1 MIGGKRSVR
10 FGKSIRTR
18 LIIGFMAVM
27 LPVVIYMLINNS
39 YSRDIV
45 REKVSETY
53 RNTLDIYVGQTDHN
67 LEQINDYLYKM
78 SVLDSDVGL
87 LMSFPMDSDG
97 YTLTKIRIDSKLNRD
112 VGVYNLIDAVFLYH
126 KNDIIFGTDSV
137 YNDTKKIIKSHMD
150 TMTTEE
156 NLLQNDQQTWEVRA
170 DERMPGKFF
179 LINFIKVS
187 EGLYVGAMIKVQ
199 DINKM
204 LSIQWSDGDIGHNG
218 IYLRDGDRL
227 VQSLTENTAPFELSS
242 KISNK
247 PYESLTDRGTGAA
260 YLVMNR
266 MSDMVNIAYRVVIP
280 EETLLRNLLFFR
292 NATLFAP
299 IGFLA
304 ILLIYLFFMRN
315 MLFKPL
321 HELILAMKKI
331 SLGMLDVRLRK
342 NKTLEFEFLGNT
354 FNVMAEQIKTLKIDV
369 YEEQLRVKQGE
380 LKQLQAQINP
390 HFYMNSLNIIYNL
403 AALNDTESVKKM
415 SLHLADYFRFIMK
428 ANRDT
433 ITLKEELMHIENY
446 MTIQKIRFPDKL
458 QCTFEGMD
466 DIMNYPIAALT
477 VQPFVENSIIH
488 GFKNRRQQFQIKI
501 AAEIDDDNGFTLTIS
516 DNGVGF
522 SPEVLEKL
530 HNKEPLQQ
538 EETSSLGIM
547 NVIHRLQL
555 LYGERTSITFCNQ
568 AEGSGAIVV
577 IVFPKRVEGVKAV
590 V

>member
-1 MIGGKRSVR
+1 MR

-18 LIIGFMAVM
+18 LIIGFMGVM
-27 LPVVIYMLINNS
+27 LPVVVYMLINNS
-39 YSRDIV
+39 YSREIV

-53 RNTLDIYVGQTDHN
+53 RNTLDIFVGQTDHN
-67 LEQINDYLYKM
+67 LAQINDYLYKM

-126 KNDIIFGTDSV
+126 QNDIIFGTDSV
-137 YNDTKKIIKSHMD
+137 YNDTKNIIQTHMD
-150 TMTTEE
+150 NMTTAE
-156 NLLQNDQQTWEVRA
+156 NLALNDQHTWEVRA
-170 DERMPGKFF
+170 DDRMPGKYF
-179 LINFIKVS
+179 LINYIKAS
-187 EGLYVGAMIKVQ
+187 EGLYVGAIIKVQ
-199 DINKM
+199 DINTM

-218 IYLRDGDRL
+218 IYLREGDRL
-227 VQSLTENTAPFELSS
+227 VQSLTESQASPDLNDQIS
-242 KISNK
+242 KE
-247 PYESLTDRGTGAA
+247 PYESLTDHETGAA

-292 NATLFAP
+292 NVTLFAP
-299 IGFLA
+299 IGFLT
-304 ILLIYLFFMRN
+304 ILLLYLFFMRN

-321 HELILAMKKI
+321 HELILGMKKI
-331 SLGMLDVRLRK
+331 SLGMLDVRLKK
-342 NKTLEFEFLGNT
+342 NKSLEFEFLGNT
-354 FNVMAEQIKTLKIDV
+354 FNIMAEQIKTLKIDV

-403 AALNDTESVKKM
+403 AALNDTETVKKM

-433 ITLKEELMHIENY
+433 ISLKEELTHIENY
-446 MTIQKIRFPDKL
+446 ITIQKIRFPDKL
-458 QCTFEGMD
+458 QCTFEGID
-466 DIMNYPIAALT
+466 PILNYPIAALT
-477 VQPFVENSIIH
+477 IQPFVENSIIH
-488 GFKNRRQQFQIKI
+488 GFKNRRQLFQIHI
-501 AAEIDDDNGFTLTIS
+501 RAEMTEDKGFALTIS

-522 SPEVLEKL
+522 SPEVLRKL
-530 HNKEPLQQ
+530 QNKEPLQH
-538 EETSSLGIM
+538 EEKSSLGIM
-547 NVIHRLQL
+547 NVIHRLDL
-555 LYGERTSITFCNQ
+555 LYGERTSITFGNHT
-568 AEGSGAIVV
+568 EGSGAIVT
-577 IVFPKRVEGVKAV
+577 IVFPKPLEGGRAV

>member
-1 MIGGKRSVR
+1 MR

-27 LPVVIYMLINNS
+27 LPVVVYMLINNS
-39 YSRDIV
+39 YARDIV

-67 LEQINDYLYKM
+67 LSQINDYLYKM

-97 YTLTKIRIDSKLNRD
+97 YTLTKIRIDAKLNRD
-112 VGVYNLIDAVFLYH
+112 VGVYNLIDAIFLYH

-137 YNDTKKIIKSHMD
+137 YNDTKNIIKSHMD

-156 NLLQNDQQTWEVRA
+156 NLLLNDQHTWEVRA
-170 DERMPGKFF
+170 DERLPGRFF

-199 DINKM
+199 DINKL

-218 IYLRDGDRL
+218 IYLFEGDRL
-227 VQSLTENTAPFELSS
+227 VQPLTENPAPLELSYRIS
-242 KISNK
+242 KE
-247 PYESLTDRGTGAA
+247 PYESLTDRKTGDT

-266 MSDMVNIAYRVVIP
+266 MSNMVNIAYRVVIP

-304 ILLIYLFFMRN
+304 ILLIYLVFMRN

-321 HELILAMKKI
+321 HELILGMKKI
-331 SLGMLDVRLRK
+331 SLGMLDVRLKK
-342 NKTLEFEFLGNT
+342 NKSLEFEFLGNT

-433 ITLKEELMHIENY
+433 IMLKEELMHIENY

-458 QCTFEGMD
+458 QCTFEGMEAILD
-466 DIMNYPIAALT
+466 YPIAALT
-477 VQPFVENSIIH
+477 LQPFVENSIIH
-488 GFKNRRQQFQIKI
+488 GFKNRRQLFQIKI
-501 AAEIDDDNGFTLTIS
+501 SAEMESDNGFTLTIS
-516 DNGVGF
+516 DNGIGF
-522 SPEVLEKL
+522 APEVLEKL
-530 HNKEPLQQ
+530 QNKEPLQ
-538 EETSSLGIM
+538 EGESSSLGIM
-547 NVIHRLQL
+547 NVMHRLQL
-555 LYGERTSITFCNQ
+555 LYGERMSITFGNQ
-568 AEGSGAIVV
+568 AEGSGAMVI
-577 IVFPKRVEGVKAV
+577 IVFPKRIEGVKADV
-590 V
+590 

>member
-1 MIGGKRSVR
+1 MR
-10 FGKSIRTR
+10 FSKSIRAR
-18 LIIGFMAVM
+18 LVIGFMAVM

-53 RNTLDIYVGQTDHN
+53 RNTLDIYVGQTDNN
-67 LEQINDYLYKM
+67 LSQINDYLYKM

-87 LMSFPMDSDG
+87 LMSYPMENDG

-112 VGVYNLIDAVFLYH
+112 VGVYNIIDAVFLYH
-126 KNDIIFGTDSV
+126 KDDIIFGTNSI
-137 YNDTKKIIKSHMD
+137 YNDTKKIIKTHMD
-150 TMTTEE
+150 NMTTEE
-156 NLLQNDQQTWEVRA
+156 NLMMNDQHSWEVRA
-170 DERMPGKFF
+170 DNRMPGTYF
-179 LINFIKVS
+179 LINFIKVAD
-187 EGLYVGAMIKVQ
+187 GLFVGAMIKVQ

-227 VQSLTENTAPFELSS
+227 TQSLTENLAPLNLSYQ
-242 KISNK
+242 ISDM
-247 PYESLTDRGTGAA
+247 PYESLTDRKTGKS

-292 NATLFAP
+292 NATLIAP

-321 HELILAMKKI
+321 TELILGMKKI
-331 SLGMLDVRLRK
+331 SLGMLDVRLKK

-354 FNVMAEQIKTLKIDV
+354 FNIMAEQIKTLKIDV

-403 AALNDTESVKKM
+403 AALGDTESVKKM

-433 ITLKEELMHIENY
+433 IMLKEELLHIENY
-446 MTIQKIRFPDKL
+446 MTIQKIRFPGKL
-458 QCTFEGMD
+458 ECIFNGMD
-466 DIMNYPIAALT
+466 DVLDYPIAALT

-488 GFKNRRQQFQIKI
+488 GFKNRRQLFQINI
-501 AAEIDDDNGFTLTIS
+501 TAEMSDENEFSLTIS

-522 SPEVLEKL
+522 SAEVLSKL
-530 HNKEPLQQ
+530 QRMEPLQ
-538 EETSSLGIM
+538 EGETSRLGIM

-555 LYGERTSITFCNQ
+555 LYGEKTSITFRNQ
-568 AEGSGAIVV
+568 TEGSGAIIV
-577 IVFPKRVEGVKAV
+577 IVFPKLMEGGKAIV
-590 V
+590 

>member
-1 MIGGKRSVR
+1 MG

-27 LPVVIYMLINNS
+27 LPVVVYMLINNS

-67 LEQINDYLYKM
+67 LSQINDYLYKM
-78 SVLDSDVGL
+78 SVLDTDVGL

-97 YTLTKIRIDSKLNRD
+97 YTLTKIRIDAKLNRD

-126 KNDIIFGTDSV
+126 PDDIIFGTESI
-137 YNDTKKIIKSHMD
+137 YNDTKKIIKTHMD
-150 TMTTEE
+150 TLTSEN
-156 NLLQNDQQTWEVRA
+156 NLLHNDQHTWEVRE
-170 DERMPGKFF
+170 DNRMPGKFF
-179 LINFIKVS
+179 LINYIKVS
-187 EGLYVGAMIKVQ
+187 DRLYVGAMIKVQ
-199 DINKM
+199 EINSM

-218 IYLRDGDRL
+218 IYLREGDQL
-227 VQSLTENTAPFELSS
+227 VAPLTENTAPLELSYKLS
-242 KISNK
+242 EK
-247 PYESLTDRGTGAA
+247 PYESLTDRETGAS
-260 YLVMNR
+260 YLVMSR

-321 HELILAMKKI
+321 HELILGMKKI
-331 SLGMLDVRLRK
+331 SLGMLDVRLKK

-403 AALNDTESVKKM
+403 AALGDTDSVKKM

-433 ITLKEELMHIENY
+433 ISLKEELLHIENY
-446 MTIQKIRFPDKL
+446 LTIQKIRFPDKL
-458 QCTFEGMD
+458 QCHFEGMEEL
-466 DIMNYPIAALT
+466 MEYPIAALT
-477 VQPFVENSIIH
+477 IQPFVENCIIH
-488 GFKNRRQQFQIKI
+488 GFKNRRQLFQMKI
-501 AAEIDDDNGFTLTIS
+501 SAIRNEDNGFTLTIS
-516 DNGVGF
+516 DNGIGF
-522 SPEVLEKL
+522 EPMVLEKL
-530 HNKEPLQQ
+530 RKKEPLQ
-538 EETSSLGIM
+538 EGESSRLGIM

-555 LYGERTSITFCNQ
+555 LYGERTSITFGNQ
-568 AEGSGAIVV
+568 AEGTGAIIT
-577 IVFPKRVEGVKAV
+577 IVFPGLTEGARTV

>member
-1 MIGGKRSVR
+1 MYV
-10 FGKSIRTR
+10 KSIRTR
-18 LIIGFMAVM
+18 LVIGFMAVM

-53 RNTLDIYVGQTDHN
+53 RNTLDIFVGQTDHN
-67 LEQINDYLYKM
+67 LSQINDYLYKM

-97 YTLTKIRIDSKLNRD
+97 YTLTKIRIDAKLNRD

-126 KNDIIFGTDSV
+126 QNDIIFGTDSV
-137 YNDTKKIIKSHMD
+137 YNETKKIIKTHMD
-150 TMTTEE
+150 SMTS
-156 NLLQNDQQTWEVRA
+156 NGSRAQGDQHLWEVRE
-170 DERMPGKFF
+170 DERMPGKYFI
-179 LINFIKVS
+179 INFIKVS
-187 EGLYVGAMIKVQ
+187 DGLYVGAIIKIQ
-199 DINKM
+199 DINAM

-218 IYLRDGDRL
+218 IYLRDGKRL
-227 VQSLTENTAPFELSS
+227 KQPLTENFTPLELSYNLT
-242 KISNK
+242 NK
-247 PYESLTDRGTGAA
+247 PYESLTDRKSGET

-266 MSDMVNIAYRVVIP
+266 TSEMVNIAYRVVIP
-280 EETLLRNLLFFR
+280 EETLLQNLIFFR

-304 ILLIYLFFMRN
+304 ILLIYLVFMRN

-321 HELILAMKKI
+321 QELILGMKKI
-331 SLGMLDVRLRK
+331 SLGMLDVRLKK
-342 NKTLEFEFLGNT
+342 NKSMEFEFLGNT
-354 FNVMAEQIKTLKIDV
+354 FNVMVEQIKTLKIDV

-403 AALNDTESVKKM
+403 AALNDTESVKRM
-415 SLHLADYFRFIMK
+415 SLHLADYFRFIMR

-433 ITLKEELMHIENY
+433 ITLKEEISHIENY
-446 MTIQKIRFPDKL
+446 MTIQQIRFPDKL
-458 QCTFEGMD
+458 LCTYEGLD
-466 DIMNYPIAALT
+466 DILNYPIAALT
-477 VQPFVENSIIH
+477 VQPFVENCIIH
-488 GFKNRRQQFQIKI
+488 GFKNRRQLFQIKV
-501 AAEIDDDNGFTLTIS
+501 AAKMNGDHSFVLTIS

-522 SPEVLEKL
+522 SSEVLQKL
-530 HNKEPLQQ
+530 QNKEMLQQ

-547 NVIHRLQL
+547 NVIHRLEI
-555 LYGERTSITFCNQ
+555 LYGMQTSITFSNQ
-568 AEGSGAIVV
+568 TEGGAIVS
-577 IVFPKRVEGVKAV
+577 IVFPKPVEGVKAV

>member
-1 MIGGKRSVR
+1 MK

-18 LIIGFMAVM
+18 LIIGFMGVM
-27 LPVVIYMLINNS
+27 LPVVVYMLINNS
-39 YSRDIV
+39 YSREIV

-53 RNTLDIYVGQTDHN
+53 RNTLDIFVGQTDHN
-67 LEQINDYLYKM
+67 LAQINDYLYKM

-87 LMSFPMDSDG
+87 LMSFPMESDG

-126 KNDIIFGTDSV
+126 QNDIIFGTDSV
-137 YNDTKKIIKSHMD
+137 YSDTKNIIQSHMD
-150 TMTTEE
+150 NMTTAE
-156 NLLQNDQQTWEVRA
+156 NLAHNDQQTWEVRA
-170 DERMPGKFF
+170 DDRMPGKYF

-187 EGLYVGAMIKVQ
+187 EGLYVGAIIKVK
-199 DINKM
+199 DINTM

-218 IYLRDGDRL
+218 IYLREDNRL
-227 VQSLTENTAPFELSS
+227 VQALTESS
-242 KISNK
+242 SPLDLNDEILKE
-247 PYESLTDRGTGAA
+247 PYESLTDHETGAD

-266 MSDMVNIAYRVVIP
+266 MSERVNIAYQVVIP

-292 NATLFAP
+292 NVTLFAP

-304 ILLIYLFFMRN
+304 ILLLYLFFMRN

-321 HELILAMKKI
+321 HELILGMKKI
-331 SLGMLDVRLRK
+331 SLGMLDVRLKK
-342 NKTLEFEFLGNT
+342 NKSLEFEFLGNT
-354 FNVMAEQIKTLKIDV
+354 FNIMAEQIKTLKIDV

-403 AALNDTESVKKM
+403 AALNDTETVKKM

-433 ITLKEELMHIENY
+433 ITLKEELTHIENY
-446 MTIQKIRFPDKL
+446 ITIQKIRFPDKL

-466 DIMNYPIAALT
+466 LILNYPIAALT
-477 VQPFVENSIIH
+477 IQPFVENSIIH
-488 GFKNRRQQFQIKI
+488 GFKNRRQLFQIHI
-501 AAEIDDDNGFTLTIS
+501 RAEMTEDKGFALTIS

-522 SPEVLEKL
+522 TPEVLTKL
-530 HNKEPLQQ
+530 QNKQPLQQ
-538 EETSSLGIM
+538 EEKSSLGIM
-547 NVIHRLQL
+547 NVIHRLDL
-555 LYGERTSITFCNQ
+555 LYGERTSITFGNHP
-568 AEGSGAIVV
+568 EGSGAIVT
-577 IVFPKRVEGVKAV
+577 IVFPKPVEGGRAIV
-590 V
+590 

>member
-1 MIGGKRSVR
+1 M

-45 REKVSETY
+45 REKVAETY

-67 LEQINDYLYKM
+67 LSQINDYLYKM

-126 KNDIIFGTDSV
+126 KNDIIFGTKSI
-137 YNDTKKIIKSHMD
+137 YNETKKMIQTHMD
-150 TMTTEE
+150 DMTNDI
-156 NLLQNDQQTWEVRA
+156 NLAQSDQHRWEVREDA
-170 DERMPGKFF
+170 RMPGKYFI
-179 LINFIKVS
+179 INFIKVAD
-187 EGLYVGAMIKVQ
+187 GLYVGAIIRII
-199 DINKM
+199 DINAM

-218 IYLRDGDRL
+218 IYLRHENRL
-227 VQSLTENTAPFELSS
+227 VQSLTENLTPLELSYN
-242 KISNK
+242 ISDK
-247 PYESLTDRGTGAA
+247 PYESLTDRKSGAN

-266 MSDMVNIAYRVVIP
+266 ASSMVDIAYRVVIP
-280 EETLLRNLLFFR
+280 EETLLQNLYFFR

-321 HELILAMKKI
+321 QELILAMKKI
-331 SLGMLDVRLRK
+331 SLGMLDVRLKK

-415 SLHLADYFRFIMK
+415 SLHLADYFRFIMR

-433 ITLKEELMHIENY
+433 ISLKEELTHIENY
-446 MTIQKIRFPDKL
+446 MTIQQIRFPDKL
-458 QCTFEGMD
+458 LCKFEGLD
-466 DIMNYPIAALT
+466 DILNFPIAALT

-488 GFKNRRQQFQIKI
+488 GFKNRRQLFEIKI
-501 AAEIDDDNGFTLTIS
+501 KAETVQNGFMLTIS

-522 SPEVLEKL
+522 SPELLHKL
-530 HNKEPLQQ
+530 QNNELFQQ
-538 EETSSLGIM
+538 EESSSLGII

-555 LYGERTSITFCNQ
+555 LYGAQTSITFSNQ
-568 AEGSGAIVV
+568 SEGSGAIVA
-577 IVFPKRVEGVKAV
+577 IVFPKPAEGVKAV

>member
-1 MIGGKRSVR
+1 MG

-27 LPVVIYMLINNS
+27 LPVVAYMLINNS

-67 LEQINDYLYKM
+67 LSQINDYLYKM

-97 YTLTKIRIDSKLNRD
+97 YTLTKIRIDAKLNRD
-112 VGVYNLIDAVFLYH
+112 VGVYNIIDAVFLYH
-126 KNDIIFGTDSV
+126 QNDIIFGTDSV

-150 TMTTEE
+150 TMTTEK
-156 NLLQNDQQTWEVRA
+156 NLEQNDQHTWEVRA

-187 EGLYVGAMIKVQ
+187 DGLYVGAMIKVQ
-199 DINKM
+199 DINTL

-218 IYLRDGDRL
+218 IYLRSGNQL
-227 VQSLTENTAPFELSS
+227 VESLTENSAPLELSY
-242 KISNK
+242 KISDK
-247 PYESLTDRGTGAA
+247 PYESLTDRKTGAS

-266 MSDMVNIAYRVVIP
+266 VSDMVNIAYRVVIP

-321 HELILAMKKI
+321 HELILGMKKI
-331 SLGMLDVRLRK
+331 SLGMLDVRLKK

-354 FNVMAEQIKTLKIDV
+354 FNIMAEQIKTLKIDV

-403 AALNDTESVKKM
+403 AAIGDTDSVKKM

-433 ITLKEELMHIENY
+433 ITLKEELLHIENY

-458 QCTFEGMD
+458 QCHFEGMEELLH
-466 DIMNYPIAALT
+466 YPIAALT
-477 VQPFVENSIIH
+477 IQPFVENSIIH
-488 GFKNRRQQFQIKI
+488 GFKNRRQLFHIRI
-501 AAEIDDDNGFTLTIS
+501 AAELNEGQGFTLTIS

-522 SPEVLEKL
+522 DPSVLEKL
-530 HNKEPLQQ
+530 RNKEPLQ
-538 EETSSLGIM
+538 EGESSSLGIM

-555 LYGERTSITFCNQ
+555 LYGERTSITFSNQ
-568 AEGSGAIVV
+568 AEGSGAIIK
-577 IVFPKRVEGVKAV
+577 IVFPELTEGVKDV

>member
-1 MIGGKRSVR
+1 MR

-67 LEQINDYLYKM
+67 LAQINDYLYKM

-126 KNDIIFGTDSV
+126 KDDIIFGTDSV
-137 YNDTKKIIKSHMD
+137 YNDTRKIIKSHMD
-150 TMTTEE
+150 AMTTEE
-156 NLLQNDQQTWEVRA
+156 NLLLNDQHSWEVRA

-218 IYLRDGDRL
+218 IYLHDGDRL
-227 VQSLTENTAPFELSS
+227 VQSLTENMAPFELSY
-242 KISNK
+242 KITDK
-247 PYESLTDRGTGAA
+247 PYESLTDRGTGAT

-266 MSDMVNIAYRVVIP
+266 MSEMVNIAYRVVIP

-466 DIMNYPIAALT
+466 TILNYPIAALT

-488 GFKNRRQQFQIKI
+488 GFKNRRQLFQIKI
-501 AAEIDDDNGFTLTIS
+501 AAVIDPDDGFTLTIS
-516 DNGVGF
+516 DNGIGF
-522 SPEVLEKL
+522 SAEVLEKL

-538 EETSSLGIM
+538 DESGSLGIM

-555 LYGERTSITFCNQ
+555 LYGERTSITFRNQ
-568 AEGSGAIVV
+568 TEGTGAIVI
-577 IVFPKRVEGVKAV
+577 IVFPKLVEGVKAV

>member
-1 MIGGKRSVR
+1 MK

-18 LIIGFMAVM
+18 LIIGFMGVM
-27 LPVVIYMLINNS
+27 LPVVVYMLINNS
-39 YSRDIV
+39 YSREIV

-53 RNTLDIYVGQTDHN
+53 RNTLDIFVGQTDHN
-67 LEQINDYLYKM
+67 LAQINDYLYKM

-87 LMSFPMDSDG
+87 LMSFPMESDG

-126 KNDIIFGTDSV
+126 QNDIIFGTDSV
-137 YNDTKKIIKSHMD
+137 YSDTKNIIQSHMD
-150 TMTTEE
+150 NMTTAE
-156 NLLQNDQQTWEVRA
+156 NLAHNDQQTWEVRA
-170 DERMPGKFF
+170 DDRMPGKYF

-187 EGLYVGAMIKVQ
+187 EGLYVGAIIKVK
-199 DINKM
+199 DINTM

-218 IYLRDGDRL
+218 IYLREDNRL
-227 VQSLTENTAPFELSS
+227 VQALTESS
-242 KISNK
+242 SPLDLNDEILKE
-247 PYESLTDRGTGAA
+247 PYESLTDHETGAD

-266 MSDMVNIAYRVVIP
+266 MSERVNIAYQVVIP

-292 NATLFAP
+292 NVTLFAP

-304 ILLIYLFFMRN
+304 ILLLYLFFMRN

-321 HELILAMKKI
+321 HELILGMKKI
-331 SLGMLDVRLRK
+331 SLGMLDVRLKK
-342 NKTLEFEFLGNT
+342 NKSLEFEFLGNT
-354 FNVMAEQIKTLKIDV
+354 FNIMAEQIKTLKIDV

-403 AALNDTESVKKM
+403 AALNDTETVKKM

-433 ITLKEELMHIENY
+433 ITLKEELTHIENY
-446 MTIQKIRFPDKL
+446 ITIQKIRFPDKL

-466 DIMNYPIAALT
+466 LILNYPIAALT
-477 VQPFVENSIIH
+477 IQPFVENSIIH
-488 GFKNRRQQFQIKI
+488 GFKNRRQLFQIHI
-501 AAEIDDDNGFTLTIS
+501 RAEMTEDKGFALTIS

-522 SPEVLEKL
+522 TPEVLTKL
-530 HNKEPLQQ
+530 QNKQPLQQ
-538 EETSSLGIM
+538 EEKSSLGIM
-547 NVIHRLQL
+547 NVIHRLDL
-555 LYGERTSITFCNQ
+555 LYGERTSITFDNHP
-568 AEGSGAIVV
+568 EGSGAIVT
-577 IVFPKRVEGVKAV
+577 IVFPKPVEGGRAIV
-590 V
+590 

>member
-1 MIGGKRSVR
+1 M

-27 LPVVIYMLINNS
+27 LPVIAYMLINNS

-53 RNTLDIYVGQTDHN
+53 RNTLDIFVGQTDNN
-67 LEQINDYLYKM
+67 LSQINDYLYKM

-97 YTLTKIRIDSKLNRD
+97 YTLTKIRIDAKLNRD

-126 KNDIIFGTDSV
+126 KNDIIFGTDSS
-137 YNDTKKIIKSHMD
+137 YNDTRNMIASHMEIL
-150 TMTTEE
+150 TK
-156 NLLQNDQQTWEVRA
+156 QAKVKPNDQHAWEVRE
-170 DERMPGKFF
+170 DERMPGRYF
-179 LINFIKVS
+179 LINFIQVS
-187 EGLYVGAMIKVQ
+187 EGLYVGAMIKVK
-199 DINKM
+199 DINTL
-204 LSIQWSDGDIGHNG
+204 LSIQWSDGDIGYNG
-218 IYLRDGDRL
+218 IYLREGDRL
-227 VQSLTENTAPFELSS
+227 AQSLTGNEGPLGAEDR
-242 KISNK
+242 I
-247 PYESLTDRGTGAA
+247 TDAA
-260 YLVMNR
+260 YISIKNQETGEDFLVMNR
-266 MSDMVNIAYRVVIP
+266 TSAMADIAYRIVIP
-280 EETLLRNLLFFR
+280 EEMLLRNLIFFR
-292 NATLFAP
+292 NATLIAP
-299 IGFLA
+299 LGFVA
-304 ILLIYLFFMRN
+304 ILIIYLFFMRN

-331 SLGMLDVRLRK
+331 SLGMLDVRLKK
-342 NKTLEFEFLGNT
+342 NKTIEFEFLGNT

-403 AALNDTESVKKM
+403 AALGDTESVKKM

-433 ITLKEELMHIENY
+433 ISLKEELNHIENY

-458 QCTFEGMD
+458 YCTFEGVEPFYH
-466 DIMNYPIAALT
+466 YPIAALT
-477 VQPFVENSIIH
+477 VQPFIENAIIH
-488 GFKNRRQQFQIKI
+488 GFKNRRQPFRVQITAELLSTDQFAI
-501 AAEIDDDNGFTLTIS
+501 TIS

-522 SPEVLEKL
+522 QAETLSKL
-530 HNKEPLQQ
+530 QKNEPLEQG
-538 EETSSLGIM
+538 ETTSLGIM

-555 LYGERTSITFCNQ
+555 LYGERASITFENQ
-568 AEGSGAIVV
+568 LEGTGAVIK
-577 IVFPKRVEGVKAV
+577 IVFPKPMEGAKAIV
-590 V
+590 

>member
-1 MIGGKRSVR
+1 M

-39 YSRDIV
+39 NSRDIV
-45 REKVSETY
+45 REKVAETY

-67 LEQINDYLYKM
+67 LAEINDYLYKM

-126 KNDIIFGTDSV
+126 KDDIIFGTDSV
-137 YNDTKKIIKSHMD
+137 YSETKKIIKTHMD
-150 TMTTEE
+150 SMTTEQA
-156 NLLQNDQQTWEVRA
+156 LAMNDQRTWDVRQ
-170 DERMPGKFF
+170 DERMPGRYF
-179 LINFIKVS
+179 LMNFIKVA
-187 EGLYVGAMIKVQ
+187 EGLYVGAIIKVA
-199 DINKM
+199 DINAM

-218 IYLRDGDRL
+218 IYLRSGNRL
-227 VQSLTENTAPFELSS
+227 LKPLTESFEPVEQYDQ
-242 KISNK
+242 ISDAL
-247 PYESLTDRGTGAA
+247 YESVRDPQSGQD

-266 MSDMVNIAYRVVIP
+266 ISGMADIAYRVIIP
-280 EETLLRNLLFFR
+280 EETLLRNLIFFR
-292 NATLFAP
+292 NATLIAP
-299 IGFLA
+299 VGFVAL
-304 ILLIYLFFMRN
+304 LLIYLVFMRN

-321 HELILAMKKI
+321 HELILGMKKI

-342 NKTLEFEFLGNT
+342 NKTIEFEFLSNT

-403 AALNDTESVKKM
+403 AALGDTDAVKKM
-415 SLHLADYFRFIMK
+415 SLHLADYFRFIMT

-433 ITLKEELMHIENY
+433 ISLKEELSHIGNY
-446 MTIQKIRFPDKL
+446 ITIQQIRFPDKL
-458 QCTFEGMD
+458 ECAFEGLEPFHS
-466 DIMNYPIAALT
+466 YPIAALT
-477 VQPFVENSIIH
+477 IQPFVENAIIH
-488 GFKNRRQQFQIKI
+488 GFKNRRQLFRISI
-501 AAEIDDDNGFTLTIS
+501 AAKAREDGGFTLTIS

-522 SPEVLEKL
+522 SEAVLHKL
-530 HNKEPLQQ
+530 HLKEPLEQGDS
-538 EETSSLGIM
+538 SSLGIM
-547 NVIHRLQL
+547 NVIHRLHL
-555 LYGERTSITFCNQ
+555 LYGERASITFGNRD
-568 AEGSGAIVV
+568 EGNGAV
-577 IVFPKRVEGVKAV
+577 IEMVFPKWEGGKAIV
-590 V
+590 

>member
-1 MIGGKRSVR
+1 MR

-18 LIIGFMAVM
+18 LIIGFTAVM

-39 YSRDIV
+39 YARNIV

-67 LEQINDYLYKM
+67 LSQINDYLYKM

-87 LMSFPMDSDG
+87 LMSFPMDSDS

-126 KNDIIFGTDSV
+126 QNDIIFGTESV

-150 TMTTEE
+150 TLTAKK
-156 NLLQNDQQTWEVRA
+156 NLLLNDQHTWEVRA
-170 DERMPGKFF
+170 DDRMPGRFF
-179 LINFIKVS
+179 LINYIKVS

-218 IYLRDGDRL
+218 IYLLEGDQL
-227 VQSLTENTAPFELSS
+227 VQPLTENLAPQGLSNR
-242 KISNK
+242 ISNRL
-247 PYESLTDRGTGAA
+247 YESLTDRKTGDT

-266 MSDMVNIAYRVVIP
+266 MSEMVNIAYRVVIP

-304 ILLIYLFFMRN
+304 ILLIYLVFMRN

-321 HELILAMKKI
+321 QELILGMKKI
-331 SLGMLDVRLRK
+331 SLGMLDVRLKK
-342 NKTLEFEFLGNT
+342 NKTMEFEFLGNT
-354 FNVMAEQIKTLKIDV
+354 FNFMAEQIKTLKIDV

-403 AALNDTESVKKM
+403 AALNDSESVKKM

-466 DIMNYPIAALT
+466 AILNYPIAALT
-477 VQPFVENSIIH
+477 IQPFVENSIIH
-488 GFKNRRQQFQIKI
+488 GFKNRRQLFQIKI
-501 AAEIDDDNGFTLTIS
+501 SAVMQSDNGFTLTIS

-522 SPEVLEKL
+522 TPEVLEKL
-530 HNKEPLQQ
+530 QNKDPL
-538 EETSSLGIM
+538 EEGETSSLGIM
-547 NVIHRLQL
+547 NVMHRLQL
-555 LYGERTSITFCNQ
+555 LYGERTSITFRNQ
-568 AEGSGAIVV
+568 AEGSGAI
-577 IVFPKRVEGVKAV
+577 IIIEFPKRLEGGRAIV
-590 V
+590 

>member
-1 MIGGKRSVR
+1 MR

-218 IYLRDGDRL
+218 IYLRNGDRL

-501 AAEIDDDNGFTLTIS
+501 AAEIEDDNGFTLTIS

-522 SPEVLEKL
+522 SSEVLEKL